1 MQTRSSRNKKSTS
14 PKDDVAVH
22 VLEEN
27 EAPIEAKIKRP
38 IEIEAEKTQLES
50 SSLENVE
57 WESQEIIINDI
68 GKSKRKRSRKK
79 KEQKQTISEGKNSL
93 TLSPPTSTDT
103 FSTNTTNGKNS
114 LDNLDA
120 KNLSNIEEKEESGR
134 GSENSEIGN
143 NELDDELM
151 ELDDY
156 DLALEEALQQANN
169 KSEKEFKSKNLN
181 SPKIRKRKNI
191 SKNSYSSN
199 NSKNN
204 KNVILINNQ
213 DKIYQKIMKR
223 SKTFKEARNL
233 NNFKFSVNEKS
244 KSGES
249 ERSGNNNNTN
259 NFKNLSRF
267 RENMTKS
274 LNR

>member
-181 SPKIRKRKNI
+181 SPKIRKRKY
-191 SKNSYSSN
+191 SKSSN

-223 SKTFKEARNL
+223 SKTFKEAKNL

-244 KSGES
+244 KGVEG
-249 ERSGNNNNTN
+249 SGNTHNN